1 MRISTQLLSAFV
13 GITVIALVVFGSVAY
28 WITLDINYDNQR
40 DFLRLSSDRMVG
52 ELAAKLSVRGVSE
65 QTLESIRRQLAPTS
79 SLAVVYD
86 RNGAILAVAGNT
98 PGRDTLAASLLA
110 LRPEESDGVYQ
121 TGRLP
126 QREDQGVWLSAP
138 IPETP
143 ARLLLAQLDN
153 QAVSR
158 FSVTLATRLLST
170 GMAIVWAS
178 IWVALLLSSV
188 IARRLHEK
196 NVALEY
202 QATHD
207 NLTDLPNRAL
217 LFDRISRLQQTA
229 HDNGATFALLLMDL
243 DRFKEI
249 NDTLGH
255 HFGDQ
260 LLQQV
265 GNRIGRSLREGDT
278 VARLG
283 GDEFALL
290 MPATGKAQPV
300 RCAQR
305 VMRQLQDSF
314 LIDNIPVQVKVSIG
328 IAVFPEH
335 GDSAESLLQHADVAM
350 YKAKH
355 SNTGY
360 ALYDPSQDEHSVRRL
375 TLMGELRS
383 AIADRRLTVHYQPK
397 VDLHTGL
404 ITGVEALARWVH
416 PELGFVPPDEFIPLA
431 EQMGAIRDLT
441 DCVFAQAMQE
451 SRQWSRHGQSLTVA
465 VNLSTH
471 CLQDSSLPDRLAQLM
486 RTVDFPA
493 SRLELEITESALMHD
508 LDTARAILNKLN
520 AMGLKLSID
529 DFGTGFSSLSYL
541 TRLPVDALKIDKS
554 FVIDMH
560 NDAGNAAIVRSVI
573 DMAHHMGLKVVAEGI
588 ETQEAVE
595 LLARLG
601 CDLAQGYF
609 ISRPLPGDQFE
620 TWLASSRSS
629 SADEVRAG
637 ARPRDQAV
645 V

>member
-290 MPATGKAQPV
+290 MPATGQAQPV

>member
-52 ELAAKLSVRGVSE
+52 ELAAKLSVSGVSE
-65 QTLESIRRQLAPTS
+65 QTLETVRRQLAPSS

-86 RNGAILAVAGNT
+86 SNGTLMAVAGDI
-98 PGRDTLAASLLA
+98 PGRETLAASMLA
-110 LRPEESDGVYQ
+110 RRPDESDGVYQ

-126 QREDQGVWLSAP
+126 ERENQGVWLSAP

-143 ARLLLAQLDN
+143 ARLLLAQLDD
-153 QAVSR
+153 QAISR

-170 GMAIVWAS
+170 GMGIVWAS

-207 NLTDLPNRAL
+207 TLTDLPNRAL
-217 LFDRISRLQQTA
+217 LFDRISRLQHTA
-229 HDNGATFALLLMDL
+229 HGDGTTFALLLMDL

-265 GNRIGRSLREGDT
+265 GNRIGQSLREGDT
-278 VARLG
+278 IARLG

-290 MPATGKAQPV
+290 MPATRQAQPV
-300 RCAQR
+300 RCAER
-305 VMRQLQDSF
+305 VMQQLDDSF

-360 ALYDPSQDEHSVRRL
+360 AIYDPSQDEHSVRRL

-397 VDLHTGL
+397 IDLHTGL
-404 ITGVEALARWVH
+404 TTGVEALARWVH

-451 SRQWSRHGQSLTVA
+451 SRQWSRRGQSLTVA

-471 CLQDSSLPDRLAQLM
+471 CLQDSSLPERLAQLM

-560 NDAGNAAIVRSVI
+560 NNEGNAAIVRSVI

-595 LLARLG
+595 LLAGLG

-629 SADEVRAG
+629 SADEARAS